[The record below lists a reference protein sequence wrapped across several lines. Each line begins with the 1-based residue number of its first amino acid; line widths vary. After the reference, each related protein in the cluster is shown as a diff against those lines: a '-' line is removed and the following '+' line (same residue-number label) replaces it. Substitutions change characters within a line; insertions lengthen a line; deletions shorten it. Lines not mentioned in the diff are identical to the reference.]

1 MNKIKFL
8 LVALLLATTLTIS
21 LPSCKKGSDDP
32 IVSVKTRKD
41 RFTNTWTLTKY
52 EKNGAI
58 QDLSGSSYTY
68 TVFNDGTLNQTIE
81 GSIFGFPTRTTN
93 CGKWVFMNDDEDVMI
108 TISNDDV
115 IYNIQRLAS
124 KELWLKRVVNSDTY
138 VYYFNGL

>member
-8 LVALLLATTLTIS
+8 LVALIIATTVTVS
-21 LPSCKKGSDDP
+21 LSSCQKGKDDP
-32 IVSVKTRKD
+32 IVSTKSRKD

-52 EKNGAI
+52 EKNGTS
-58 QDLSGSSYTY
+58 QDISGSTYTY

-81 GSIFGFPTRTTN
+81 GSVFGFPTRTTN
-93 CGKWVFMNDDEDVMI
+93 SGKWMFLNDDEDVQI

-124 KELWLKRVVNSDTY
+124 KELWLKRVVNADTY
-138 VYYFNGL
+138 VYYFSGL